1 VRTEEGDMRMI
12 GIVVL
17 AAGILALAYGGFSY
31 TKNTHDAKVGPLE
44 FSFSEKQR
52 VNVPVWA
59 GVVMAVVGGG
69 ILISGKK

>member
-1 VRTEEGDMRMI
+1 VRTEEVDMRMI
-12 GIVVL
+12 GIAVL

-59 GVVMAVVGGG
+59 GVVLTVVGGG